1 MDFSQAKSLKMKV
14 ILGNYTVNLPSW
26 FPTAEGCQVVF
37 PAKHTKHAKKVC
49 ITPVACGRKV
59 RTSVRPAVVWKAMLS
74 AAAIPHGLA
83 RHCVPRRCQA
93 PRAVLSMP
101 VKTPD
106 AQRTAECP
114 GRDGRKKTFEPSM
127 ARHPLVRSMVA
138 SPAQSSSFRVFR
150 VFRGKWL

>member
-1 MDFSQAKSLKMKV
+1 M
-14 ILGNYTVNLPSW
+14 
-26 FPTAEGCQVVF
+26 VF

-83 RHCVPRRCQA
+83 RHCVPRRCQT

-101 VKTPD
+101 VKPPD
-106 AQRTAECP
+106 ACSGRRSAPGETAE
-114 GRDGRKKTFEPSM
+114 RQSFEPSM
-127 ARHPLVRSMVA
+127 AGHPLVRSMVA